1 MNYRSFIV
9 AGTIGAAALSA
20 ACMSTTGIGAPRP
33 FSYIDV
39 HEVRDTAGNLVPFAA
54 AVFVKDRVTGFV
66 PSYALSESCDLPTA
80 IAGDQGPGTSLS
92 DANLEPGAVSMTVKG
107 TVDTTT
113 RTVPL
118 AISGIT
124 SGGLAQFSNADRPTL
139 TAGDDSL
146 LFRIAGQA
154 GGFPPFTISSPSV
167 PHFVAQSVDDSLT
180 GQGIRAQWTGLPA
193 GSPTRMQIS
202 LQYAEGTSTTPN
214 MEVRCI
220 ALDDGDFTIP
230 RQYLTGWEDAG
241 VDSLHAQHQVI
252 FSRFNTV
259 GVNVA
264 DGIAVLVARID
275 TTISKR

>member
-20 ACMSTTGIGAPRP
+20 ACMSTTSVGAPRP

-39 HEVRDTAGNLVPFAA
+39 REIPDTAGTLMPYAA
-54 AVFVKDRVTGFV
+54 AIFVKDRVGGFV
-66 PSYALSESCDLPTA
+66 PSYALNEHCDDATA
-80 IAGDQGPGTSLS
+80 ITADLGPGTSLS
-92 DANLEPGAVSMTVKG
+92 GANLEPGAVSMTLKG

-118 AISGIT
+118 TMTGIT
-124 SGGLAQFSNADRPTL
+124 SGGFAQYSNATRPAL
-139 TAGDDSL
+139 TAGSDSL

-167 PHFVAQSVDDSLT
+167 PHFVAQSVDDSIT

-193 GSPTRMQIS
+193 GSPTRMQIL
-202 LQYAEGTSTTPN
+202 LQYATGTSSSPN
-214 MEVRCI
+214 VEVRCVVF
-220 ALDDGDFTIP
+220 DDGDFTIP
-230 RQYLTGWEDAG
+230 RQYLSGWEDAG
-241 VDSLHAQHQVI
+241 IDSLHTPRQIVY
-252 FSRFNTV
+252 SRFNTV

-275 TTISKR
+275 TTIVKH